1 MMICILNLG
10 LVKICSYSLRI
21 TIETINLKQI
31 LEKKILVKN
40 EIIKI
45 WKLNLKKEESN

>member
-21 TIETINLKQI
+21 TIETNSS
-31 LEKKILVKN
+31 KKVLVKN
-40 EIIKI
+40 EMLKI